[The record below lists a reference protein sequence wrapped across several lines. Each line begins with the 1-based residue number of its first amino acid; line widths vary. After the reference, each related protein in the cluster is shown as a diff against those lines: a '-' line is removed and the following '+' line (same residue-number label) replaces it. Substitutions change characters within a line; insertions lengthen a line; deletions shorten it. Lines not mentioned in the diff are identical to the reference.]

1 MTSIPAIV
9 SQSIEEIKKSG
20 QPVTVLGAGGFVGSH
35 LCDYLHRMGISA
47 LTPKK
52 GDDSI
57 FKQPLGYVFY
67 CIGLTADYAARPHDT
82 VEAHSAL
89 ISRLLQTDNY
99 HRLVYLSSTRLYD
112 FANGAGD
119 ESADI
124 SMNPANPRH
133 VYDLSKM
140 LGEWLC
146 LNASHAKARV
156 ARLASVYS
164 HDLRDRNFLHQMVE
178 RAISEG
184 DFIVDSTASAS
195 RDYVYIDDVCT
206 ALIAIVAQGKQ
217 PIYNVA
223 SGQNIR
229 NDELFAMI
237 AESGAARITAAK
249 PSAAADAPIIDISG
263 LRDDFGLHPVQL
275 RDKMKT
281 IINHN
286 KLLDNGTR

>member
-1 MTSIPAIV
+1 
-9 SQSIEEIKKSG
+9 
-20 QPVTVLGAGGFVGSH
+20 
-35 LCDYLHRMGISA
+35 LHRLGVLPI
-47 LTPKK
+47 TPKR
-52 GDDSI
+52 DDNSI

-89 ISRLLQTDNY
+89 ISRLLQADNY

-124 SMNPANPRH
+124 SLNPANPRH

-178 RAISEG
+178 RAVSGG
-184 DFIVDSTASAS
+184 DFTADSTASAA
-195 RDYVYIDDVCT
+195 RDYVYIDDVCD
-206 ALIAIVAQGKQ
+206 ALIAIAARGKQ
-217 PIYNVA
+217 PIYNIA
-223 SGQNIR
+223 SGQNVR

-237 AESGAARITAAK
+237 AESGGARIAAGRPDTAAN
-249 PSAAADAPIIDISG
+249 PPVVDISA
-263 LRDDFGLHPVQL
+263 LRGDFGLHPVQL

-286 KLLDNGTR
+286 KLLGNGTR